1 MKPLSLHVKKSLLK
15 ILVGKIREDIKDSNV
30 IEKED
35 YECFF
40 DVNQFNQFSFF
51 PSVTVAYN
59 WQQEGNEDETGPLPV
74 KSITLVYVDY
84 AEYRD
89 ATEAVH
95 VCTPEEKKEI
105 EVYLLANL

>member
-1 MKPLSLHVKKSLLK
+1 MKPISLHVKESLLK
-15 ILVGKIREDIKDSNV
+15 ILVGKISEDICNENV
-30 IEKED
+30 IDKED

-40 DVNQFNQFSFF
+40 DVNQFTQFSFF

-59 WQQEGNEDETGPLPV
+59 WHQEGNEDETGPLPV

>member
-1 MKPLSLHVKKSLLK
+1 MKPISLHVKESLLN
-15 ILVGKIREDIKDSNV
+15 ILVGKIREDIQDGNV
-30 IEKED
+30 IDKED

-40 DVNQFNQFSFF
+40 SENQFNQFSFF

-74 KSITLVYVDY
+74 KSITLVHVDY

-89 ATEAVH
+89 AMESIH
-95 VCTPEEKKEI
+95 VCTPAEKKEI
-105 EVYLLANL
+105 EFFLLENL

>member
-15 ILVGKIREDIKDSNV
+15 ILVGKISEDICNENV
-30 IEKED
+30 IDKED

-74 KSITLVYVDY
+74 KSITLVHVDY

-89 ATEAVH
+89 ADEAVH
-95 VCTPEEKKEI
+95 VCTPSEKKEI
-105 EVYLLANL
+105 EVYLLSNL

>member
-1 MKPLSLHVKKSLLK
+1 MKPLSLHVKESLLK
-15 ILVGKIREDIKDSNV
+15 ILVGKISEDICNENV
-30 IEKED
+30 IDKED

-40 DVNQFNQFSFF
+40 SENQFNQFSFF

-59 WQQEGNEDETGPLPV
+59 WQQEGNEDETGPLLV
-74 KSITLVYVDY
+74 KSIALVYVDY

-95 VCTPEEKKEI
+95 VCTPAEKKEI
-105 EVYLLANL
+105 EVYLLSNL